1 MQINT
6 ILQGNCLDILKDLPS
21 QSVDF
26 IFADPPYFMQTQG
39 ELLRVGGARF
49 EGVQED
55 WDQFKNFAH
64 YDDFSYLWLT
74 QCQRLLKNRGSIC
87 VIGSF
92 QNIYR
97 LGYLMQNLGFWIIN
111 DIIWHKTNPVPNFT
125 GSRLCNAHEII
136 LWCAK
141 DKKASFTFN
150 YKTLKSLNQNKQEK
164 SVWAIPICTG
174 SERLKNQEGNKLHPT
189 QKPEKLLEKLILMA
203 TKPHDLILDP
213 FFGTGTT
220 GAMAKKLGRSFL
232 GIEKNEIYIK
242 AAQKRIEKI
251 TISQD
256 AMAYL
261 ELEKKPPK
269 VSMKVLIDTG
279 HLTIGDKLY
288 SPDYQEK
295 CQVLANGKVCDA
307 SGQVLS
313 IHKMSAKILNKINH
327 NGWDY
332 FYIKDGMQ
340 FIPLNQLRYCYHKID
355 AR

>member
-1 MQINT
+1 

-49 EGVQED
+49 EGVQET
-55 WDQFKNFAH
+55 WDQFKDFAH
-64 YDDFSYLWLT
+64 YDDFSCLWLA
-74 QCQRLLKNRGSIC
+74 QCRRLLKNRGSIC

-164 SVWAIPICTG
+164 SVW
-174 SERLKNQEGNKLHPT
+174 
-189 QKPEKLLEKLILMA
+189 
-203 TKPHDLILDP
+203 
-213 FFGTGTT
+213 
-220 GAMAKKLGRSFL
+220 
-232 GIEKNEIYIK
+232 
-242 AAQKRIEKI
+242 
-251 TISQD
+251 
-256 AMAYL
+256 
-261 ELEKKPPK
+261 
-269 VSMKVLIDTG
+269 
-279 HLTIGDKLY
+279 
-288 SPDYQEK
+288 
-295 CQVLANGKVCDA
+295 
-307 SGQVLS
+307 
-313 IHKMSAKILNKINH
+313 
-327 NGWDY
+327 
-332 FYIKDGMQ
+332 
-340 FIPLNQLRYCYHKID
+340 FIP
-355 AR
+355 